1 MWFSG
6 KSTKYFVFNR
16 KLGCIQAARHRLFA
30 MSASTVTIQEGSAS
44 MQYDRKETV
53 FYNKVQVYNRDLSIQ
68 VINYYAE
75 VREQEKMQKYENK
88 LKTYNELKDE
98 LKANKKP
105 PYEYSKG
112 ITVLDALAAT
122 GLRSVR
128 YCKEIPLV
136 RQVTINDLD
145 HNATIVAGQNCK
157 NNGVPDNMYKINTG
171 DACHLMY
178 TAARDITKQYDV
190 IDLDP
195 YGSVIPFLDA
205 AVQAVSDG
213 GLMCVTCT
221 DMAVLAGKY
230 PEVCYSKY
238 GSMPLKAAYCHE
250 MSLRI
255 LLHSIEA
262 AANKY
267 GRHIEPWISLSIDF
281 YVRVFIRV
289 HDSPAQVKN
298 SCLKNILVYQ
308 STQCP
313 SFYIQ
318 PIGKT
323 NKELEKNNSHTY
335 VASTVTLPS
344 KCTETGGNLKMG
356 GPFWGDYIHKQDVVD
371 AILRRISAE
380 ESSFPFPIATI
391 KRMRAMLSSISEE
404 LKDVVFYYKI
414 DDLASTI
421 GVAVPPKHLIHA
433 ILTKYGYRFSEFHHE
448 PNSIKTNAPQQF
460 VWDFMREYSKIKPP
474 HYLNSNDEHP
484 NHRTSRLIL
493 ANPVIHTID
502 LKYDS
507 ITEKSRKDKKAARF
521 LPNPE
526 SHWGPKRKAGKT
538 KAIDMDKAGSDR
550 GDQPIDMDK
559 MFEDETQPKKSRS

>member
-1 MWFSG
+1 MWLLH
-6 KSTKYFVFNR
+6 KSS
-16 KLGCIQAARHRLFA
+16 KLYRLNLNLNCIKLARHRLA
-30 MSASTVTIQEGSAS
+30 MSANTITIKEGSAS

-75 VREQEKMQKYENK
+75 VREQEKKLKYETK
-88 LKTYNELKDE
+88 LNAYNELTEE

-105 PYEYSKG
+105 PHDYTKG
-112 ITVLDALAAT
+112 INILDALAAT

-136 RQVTINDLD
+136 REVTINDLD
-145 HNATIVAGQNCK
+145 RNATIVAEQNCK
-157 NNGVPDNMYKINTG
+157 NNGVPDSMYKINTG

-178 TAARDITKQYDV
+178 GAARDHYKQYDV

-221 DMAVLAGKY
+221 DMTVLAGKY
-230 PEVCYSKY
+230 PEVCFSKY

-267 GRHIEPWISLSIDF
+267 GRNIEPWISLSIDF

-289 HDSPAQVKN
+289 HDSPVQVKN

-318 PIGKT
+318 PIGKI
-323 NKELEKNNSHTY
+323 NKDLEKNNSHTY
-335 VASTVTLPS
+335 VANTVTLPS

-356 GPFWGDYIHKQDVVD
+356 GPFWGECIHKQDVVD
-371 AILRRISAE
+371 AILSRISAD
-380 ESSFPFPIATI
+380 ESSFPFPIATV

-404 LKDVVFYYKI
+404 VKDVVFYYKI
-414 DDLASTI
+414 DDLASTV
-421 GVAVPPKHLIHA
+421 GVQVPPKQLLHA
-433 ILTKYGYRFSEFHHE
+433 ILTKYGYKYSEFHHE
-448 PNSIKTNAPQQF
+448 PNCIKTNAPQQF
-460 VWDFMREYSKIKPP
+460 IWDFMREYSKMKPP
-474 HYLNSNDEHP
+474 HYLGSSAEHP
-484 NHRTSRLIL
+484 NSNTSRLIL
-493 ANPVIHTID
+493 ANPSVYTID
-502 LKYDS
+502 LKYDN
-507 ITEKSRKDKKAARF
+507 TMDKVRKDKKTARF

-526 SHWGPKRKAGKT
+526 SNWGPKRKAGKS
-538 KAIDMDKAGSDR
+538 KSIEADEV
-550 GDQPIDMDK
+550 GDDDEPIDMDK
-559 MFEDETQPKKSRS
+559 MFEDEVPEIKKSRS